1 MLSLSSSSSS
11 ESSSDSDVGGNSLNA
26 SQWNKLRAQQ
36 RIQVPRLIKFD
47 IDDDL
52 VKGRRYSRPTL
63 EDNNNDGDRKEG
75 VYDNNNVIH
84 CNDKSELETAVLVD
98 ALSRHF
104 LYTNHTNNE
113 LQSIV
118 CNSLFVKCTYKNH
131 EVIYSKGDDANY
143 MFILYS
149 GEIALQEDDSKRSS
163 CEMSTTAD
171 KYTFL
176 GELSVLTGQTYQET
190 VKVVSDSCTLFRL
203 DGTSLHRSLR
213 QVPKI
218 NTQECISLLIQSIPN
233 EMKTYFTEY
242 DIEKLSKHLT
252 IHTFDKGDV
261 LVKKNDQLDSL
272 VIITK
277 GLVRANK
284 VTFGGHIYDNQVFG
298 PDEDL
303 SFGWQSILSSSSAA
317 AANNSFKGEM
327 VAQTDGVALIL
338 SRTDLIRVISIHHKD
353 SSSVLEHIA
362 ERRLA
367 RLELEQLPVFQDSE
381 LNISQINQLVDK
393 LHRFEY
399 TAEETIF
406 RAGEKVTAA
415 LYFVRE
421 GTVILEMNKGQDCR
435 EVESG
440 GYFGEGN
447 MLRDQNRDGMNHF
460 IIRSPM
466 TAVAARGAR
475 VRIDVLYLEEIRSV
489 VNTSRLGLG
498 KSCVMEEDFTQIQLD
513 DIQRHSLLG
522 SGAFGQVW
530 LASMPIQKP
539 ITAQEEKKS
548 NNDDTP
554 RTRTFSLKIQSKY
567 QIVESGEADRVV
579 AERNILA
586 SLKSPFLLHLY
597 NSFQDESLLYMI
609 TSVVLGGE
617 LESLIPDEGMCETSA
632 KFYAAGVLE
641 GLAALHRHHIV
652 HRDIKPTNVLINEKG
667 YPVLIDMGFGKCWY
681 LAIQTVL

>member
-11 ESSSDSDVGGNSLNA
+11 SESSDSDVGGNSLNA

-36 RIQVPRLIKFD
+36 PIQPNRITNNFD
-47 IDDDL
+47 IDIDL

-63 EDNNNDGDRKEG
+63 LEQDNNK
-75 VYDNNNVIH
+75 H

-104 LYTNHTNNE
+104 LYANHTNNE
-113 LQSIV
+113 IQSIV

-149 GEIALQEDDSKRSS
+149 GEILQEDNDKRSS
-163 CEMSTTAD
+163 SEMSTTA

-190 VKVVSDSCTLFRL
+190 VKVISNSCTLFRL

-213 QVPKI
+213 RVPKI
-218 NTQECISLLIQSIPN
+218 TTQECISLLQQSIPN
-233 EMKTYFTEY
+233 EMKMYFTEY

-277 GLVRANK
+277 GLVRANN
-284 VTFGGHIYDNQVFG
+284 VTFGDHTYDDQLFG
-298 PDEDL
+298 PDEDNL

-317 AANNSFKGEM
+317 AANNSFKGEL
-327 VAQTDGVALIL
+327 VAQTDGVALTL
-338 SRTDLIRVISIHHKD
+338 SRTDLVNIISIHHKD
-353 SSSVLEHIA
+353 SSSVLEHMA

-381 LNISQINQLVDK
+381 LDNSQINQLVDK

-399 TAEETIF
+399 SSEEIFF

-421 GTVILEMNKGQDCR
+421 GTVTLEMNKGQDCR
-435 EVESG
+435 VVESG

-460 IIRSPM
+460 VIRSPM
-466 TAVAARGAR
+466 TAIARGPR

-498 KSCVMEEDFTQIQLD
+498 KSHIIEEDFTQIQLD

-530 LASMPIQKP
+530 LASMPVVQKH

-548 NNDDTP
+548 NNDGTQ
-554 RTRTFSLKIQSKY
+554 RTRTVALKIQSKY
-567 QIVESGEADRVV
+567 QVVESGEAHRVV

-617 LESLIPDEGMCETSA
+617 LESLIPDEGMCETTA

-641 GLAALHRHHIV
+641 GLAAMHKHHLV

-667 YPVLIDMGFGKCWY
+667 YPVLIDMGFGKC
-681 LAIQTVL
+681 